1 MVYFFCFIY
10 QLFFRLGGGFKILV
24 GAEHAPQVDGQT
36 AGHSD
41 DGFVGLSGVAIQAM
55 VGFAGVG
62 IVSDPDPGNFNQ
74 FAA

>member
-1 MVYFFCFIY
+1 M
-10 QLFFRLGGGFKILV
+10 V

-41 DGFVGLSGVAIQAM
+41 EGFVGLSGVAIQAM